1 LKDLNISGTDQLTCF
16 KQMANYGKKK
26 YPLLTDDKENFTTK
40 AKEVFT
46 QIFLS
51 HAIEGEV
58 VINAETGETQRQMVF

>member
-1 LKDLNISGTDQLTCF
+1 
-16 KQMANYGKKK
+16 
-26 YPLLTDDKENFTTK
+26 LTDDKENFTTK